1 MIKLVSY
8 HVKKYR
14 AKRRTL
20 TWKIDQSLKAV
31 LGSSVLQRKGFQP
44 FSSVVKDTFPS
55 YSFVFDSLLASCFL
69 L

>member
-1 MIKLVSY
+1 MAYNNDKV
-8 HVKKYR
+8 
-14 AKRRTL
+14 
-20 TWKIDQSLKAV
+20 KAV
-31 LGSSVLQRKGFQP
+31 LGSSVLQQKGFQP